1 MQNQI
6 VQSLFCLQIAAIAC
20 MISHNSEI
28 FQYPKILLCKKASM
42 VKFIIYLETYLKWII
57 LEWAYLY
64 KAMVDWEEKKMFLK
78 VWRLTNSGELMLCI
92 KKKQELER
100 ERKHLIMNEYHN
112 RYGINQKIVPKGRSF
127 CSLVWE

>member
-1 MQNQI
+1 
-6 VQSLFCLQIAAIAC
+6 
-20 MISHNSEI
+20 
-28 FQYPKILLCKKASM
+28 
-42 VKFIIYLETYLKWII
+42 
-57 LEWAYLY
+57 
-64 KAMVDWEEKKMFLK
+64 
-78 VWRLTNSGELMLCI
+78 MLCI